1 LLETGYYGLSLSEA
15 MYRRPHMRCAKLQDV
30 LISSGN
36 LVSLIQN
43 TCVCAIAC
51 GILVSDV

>member
-1 LLETGYYGLSLSEA
+1 
-15 MYRRPHMRCAKLQDV
+15 MRCAKLQDV